1 MKTIHSVVFF
11 VLVLVVVAFI
21 FLILK
26 ENRPDEDKILLQT
39 LDCQSDKIDSSIYNL
54 QGNTSLVGAIITF
67 KKIPLSEDERNLLS
81 ELGIVLD
88 EDSLIIDHMIARIP
102 SDSICSLVEM
112 ENISRVFIPETS
124 LNLTNYEIKNN

>member
-39 LDCQSDKIDSSIYNL
+39 LDCQSDKIDASVYNL
-54 QGNTSLVGAIITF
+54 QGHTSLVGAIITF
-67 KKIPLSEDERNLLS
+67 NRIPLSEDERKTLT

-102 SDSICSLVEM
+102 SESICPLVEI
-112 ENISRVFIPETS
+112 ENISIIFIPETS
-124 LNLTNYEIKNN
+124 LNLTDYEIKNN